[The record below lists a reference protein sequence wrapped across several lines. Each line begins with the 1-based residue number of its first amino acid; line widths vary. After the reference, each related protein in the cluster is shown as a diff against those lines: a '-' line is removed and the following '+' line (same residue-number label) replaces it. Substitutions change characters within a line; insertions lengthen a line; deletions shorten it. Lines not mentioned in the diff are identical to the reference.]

1 MIVVLD
7 WKKPTVRVLW
17 DEIPDCTGWET
28 LQETN
33 VILLPTNWNKN
44 EENAWRMDL
53 PVDIEDTYDDGC
65 EDEINKSD
73 SQVET
78 RDYESE
84 SSMSV
89 SSD

>member
-1 MIVVLD
+1 MSVVARSHKD
-7 WKKPTVRVLW
+7 GTKVVHMA
-17 DEIPDCTGWET
+17 
-28 LQETN
+28 
-33 VILLPTNWNKN
+33 LLRKELYSPMTPTNK
-44 EENAWRMDL
+44 EGAWRMEL

-89 SSD
+89 SM